1 MIRKI
6 AILVLLLFFFQ
17 NGYSQDGSKLTVPAS
32 PAFSILNFEPSSIMR
47 PTDAKELAA
56 DVLNSFDKDGKIL
69 LNLGLEASPYW
80 WKSHSKLTRENY
92 LNPYPGQAFCQS
104 FSLSAATVKD
114 SVSGNNKF
122 GVGFRFKLFNGHPVE
137 QLAIKDNEL
146 INEESVMNV
155 INMARGFV
163 GENIKSKKD
172 AIDFILTNLHN
183 SKVPDNIIGDV
194 NQQATRLEKTF
205 KDSSVS
211 EITLF
216 LDKLEELRAEGY
228 KKLGEDISGLLYER
242 KGFVLEFA
250 GATGFNAS
258 KKNELERYGAWING
272 SYFVSP
278 DDLFTVTARYMFN
291 NNDSSLANIDAGL
304 SYLKKTNKYNV
315 SVEALFRHY
324 RAEINDININNRPI
338 KRVEKDFT
346 YRFAAQASY
355 MISKDISI
363 NLSFGKDFDS
373 PFVSRSGFF
382 SILGFNYSIFS
393 KLPAELN

>member
-17 NGYSQDGSKLTVPAS
+17 NGYTQDAAKLTVPAS

-56 DVLNSFDKDGKIL
+56 DVLNSFDKDGKLL

-80 WKSHSKLTRENY
+80 WKSHPKLTRENY
-92 LNPYPGQAFCQS
+92 LNPNAGQAFLQS

-114 SVSGNNKF
+114 SISGNNKF
-122 GVGFRFKLFNGHPVE
+122 GGGFRFKLFNGHPVE
-137 QLAIKDNEL
+137 QLAVKDKEL
-146 INEESVMNV
+146 EEEESVMNV

-172 AIDFILTNLHN
+172 AIDFINTNLHN
-183 SKVPDNIIGDV
+183 SKVPENIISNV
-194 NQQATRLEKTF
+194 SQQATRLEKTF
-205 KDSSVS
+205 KDSSDS

-216 LDKLEELRAEGY
+216 LDKLEEVRAEGY
-228 KKLGEDISGLLYER
+228 KKLSEDISDLLYER

-258 KKNELERYGAWING
+258 KKNELERYGAWVNG

-291 NNDSSLANIDAGL
+291 NNDSSLINIDAGL
-304 SYLKKTNKYNV
+304 SYLKKTNRYNV

-324 RAEINDININNRPI
+324 RAEIDDININNQPI

-393 KLPAELN
+393 KLPGELK